1 MEKYIGTKI
10 IEAEPMTS
18 EEFNEA
24 IRQLF
29 YSGDDKRG
37 YKVKYEDGYISWSP
51 KDVFEKAYRAATGMT
66 FGLAIEAMRQGKRVA
81 RKGWN
86 GKDIFIELQVP
97 DEYSK
102 MTQPYIYIDTL
113 GLKTNNPNAPKGRVP
128 WLASQTDM
136 LSDDWEVVEG

>member
-1 MEKYIGTKI
+1 MERYIGTKI

-18 EEFNEA
+18 EEYNEA
-24 IRQLF
+24 IRPLF
-29 YSGDDKRG
+29 YSGNDKRG

-51 KDVFEKAYRAATGMT
+51 KDVFEKAYRATTGMT
-66 FGLAIEAMRQGKRVA
+66 FGLAIEAMRQGKKVA

-86 GKDIFIELQVP
+86 GKGIFVELQVP

-113 GLKTNNPNAPKGRVP
+113 GLHTNNPKAPKGRVP

>member
-1 MEKYIGTKI
+1 VEKYIGTKI

-18 EEFNEA
+18 EEYNEA
-24 IRQLF
+24 IRPLF
-29 YSGDDKRG
+29 YSGNDKRG

-51 KDVFEKAYRAATGMT
+51 KDVFEKAYRATTGMT
-66 FGLAIEAMRQGKRVA
+66 FGLAIEAMRQGKKVA

-86 GKDIFIELQVP
+86 GKGIFVELQVP

-113 GLKTNNPNAPKGRVP
+113 GLHTNNPKAPKGRVP

>member
-1 MEKYIGTKI
+1 MERYIGTKI

-29 YSGDDKRG
+29 YSGNDKRG

-51 KDVFEKAYRAATGMT
+51 KDVFEKAYRATTGMT
-66 FGLAIEAMRQGKRVA
+66 FGLAIEAMRQGKKVA

-86 GKDIFIELQVP
+86 GKGIFVELQVP

-113 GLKTNNPNAPKGRVP
+113 GLHTNNPKAPKGRVP

>member
-29 YSGDDKRG
+29 YSGNDKRG

-51 KDVFEKAYRAATGMT
+51 KDVFEKAYRATTGMT
-66 FGLAIEAMRQGKRVA
+66 FGLAIEAMRQGKKVA

-86 GKDIFIELQVP
+86 GKGIFVELQVP

-113 GLKTNNPNAPKGRVP
+113 GLHTNNPKAPKGRVP

>member
-1 MEKYIGTKI
+1 VEKYIGTKI

-86 GKDIFIELQVP
+86 GKDIFIQLQVP